1 MNKYMMIAIVFAVTV
16 AFIVCM
22 FITNKDGVKRP
33 GDKKENY
40 KEVMVEANKPISD
53 EAIKALTEAEYIT
66 VEKVERVIR
75 ENSEGEYLTNY
86 DTYLVAEFGVG
97 GNAPIVC
104 DYALA
109 IAEEGFDDSKI
120 GTMSFVDAFDF
131 EYQKENV
138 WELYQ
143 KLLVTNGIDGDIQ
156 NATFDA
162 KSYES
167 SGREIYIMNEHCSIT
182 DWLLSED
189 YDEILEESIC
199 YEMTTLKCDVDV
211 PESFLVT
218 VKFRSGNE
226 IVTKTLYLQVAV
238 NEWEVEEDELD

>member
-1 MNKYMMIAIVFAVTV
+1 MNKYQMIAIVFAITV
-16 AFIVCM
+16 AFIVGIFLM
-22 FITNKDGVKRP
+22 NKKTINMSSSSEGTMEKIMIE
-33 GDKKENY
+33 K
-40 KEVMVEANKPISD
+40 NKPISD

-66 VEKVERVIR
+66 IEKVERVIR

-97 GNAPIVC
+97 TDAPIVC

-109 IAEEGFDDSKI
+109 IADEEFDDKKV
-120 GTMSFVDAFDF
+120 GTMSFVNAFDF

-143 KLLVTNGIDGDIQ
+143 KLLETNGIDADIQ

-162 KSYES
+162 KSYETT
-167 SGREIYIMNEHCSIT
+167 GREIYILNEKCSIV
-182 DWLLSED
+182 DWMLAEE
-189 YDEILEESIC
+189 YDEILEQSVH
-199 YEMTTLKCDVDV
+199 YEMTTLKSDVDV
-211 PESFLVT
+211 PENFLVT

-226 IVTKTLYLQVAV
+226 IVTKTLFLQVLV
-238 NEWEVEEDELD
+238 NEWEVGMDE

>member
-1 MNKYMMIAIVFAVTV
+1 MNKYQMIAIVFAITV
-16 AFIVCM
+16 AFIVGIFLM
-22 FITNKDGVKRP
+22 NKKTINMPSSSEGTMEKIMIE
-33 GDKKENY
+33 K
-40 KEVMVEANKPISD
+40 NKPISD

-66 VEKVERVIR
+66 IEKVERVIR

-97 GNAPIVC
+97 TDAPIVC

-109 IAEEGFDDSKI
+109 IADEEFDDKKV
-120 GTMSFVDAFDF
+120 GTMSFVNAFDF

-143 KLLVTNGIDGDIQ
+143 KLLETNGIDADIQ

-162 KSYES
+162 KSYETT
-167 SGREIYIMNEHCSIT
+167 GREIYVLNEKCSIV
-182 DWLLSED
+182 DWMLAEE
-189 YDEILEESIC
+189 YDDILEQSVH
-199 YEMTTLKCDVDV
+199 YEMTTLKSDVDV
-211 PESFLVT
+211 PENFLVT

-226 IVTKTLYLQVAV
+226 IVTKTLFLQVLV
-238 NEWEVEEDELD
+238 NEWEVGMDE

>member
-1 MNKYMMIAIVFAVTV
+1 MNRYQMIAIVFVITV
-16 AFIVCM
+16 AFIVGIFLM
-22 FITNKDGVKRP
+22 NKKTISMPRDS
-33 GDKKENY
+33 
-40 KEVMVEANKPISD
+40 EVTMEEIMVEKNKPISD

-66 VEKVERVIR
+66 IEKVERVIR

-97 GNAPIVC
+97 TDAPIVC

-109 IAEEGFDDSKI
+109 IADEGFDDKKI
-120 GTMSFVDAFDF
+120 GTMSFVNAFDF

-143 KLLVTNGIDGDIQ
+143 KLLKTNGIDADIQ

-162 KSYES
+162 KSYEIT
-167 SGREIYIMNEHCSIT
+167 GREIYVLNEGCSII
-182 DWLLSED
+182 DWMLSEE
-189 YDEILEESIC
+189 YDEILEQRVH
-199 YEMTTLKCDVDV
+199 YEMTTLKSDVDV
-211 PESFLVT
+211 PDNFLAT

-226 IVTKTLYLQVAV
+226 IVTKTLYLQVSV
-238 NEWEVEEDELD
+238 NEWEVEVDE

>member
-1 MNKYMMIAIVFAVTV
+1 MNKYQMIAIMFAVTV
-16 AFIVCM
+16 AFIVGIFLM
-22 FITNKDGVKRP
+22 NKKTINMPSSSEGTMEKIMIE
-33 GDKKENY
+33 K
-40 KEVMVEANKPISD
+40 NKPISD

-66 VEKVERVIR
+66 IEKVERVIR

-97 GNAPIVC
+97 TDAPIVC

-109 IAEEGFDDSKI
+109 IADEEFDDKKV
-120 GTMSFVDAFDF
+120 GTMSFVNAFDF

-143 KLLVTNGIDGDIQ
+143 KLLETNGIDADIQ

-162 KSYES
+162 KSYETT
-167 SGREIYIMNEHCSIT
+167 GREIYVLNEKCSIV
-182 DWLLSED
+182 DWMLAEE
-189 YDEILEESIC
+189 YDEILEQSVH
-199 YEMTTLKCDVDV
+199 YEMTTLKSDVDV
-211 PESFLVT
+211 PENFLVT

-226 IVTKTLYLQVAV
+226 IVTKTLFLQVLV
-238 NEWEVEEDELD
+238 NEWEVGMDE

>member
-1 MNKYMMIAIVFAVTV
+1 MNKYQMIAIVFVITV
-16 AFIVCM
+16 AFIVGIFLM
-22 FITNKDGVKRP
+22 NKKTINMPSSSEGTMEKIMIE
-33 GDKKENY
+33 K
-40 KEVMVEANKPISD
+40 NKPISD

-66 VEKVERVIR
+66 IEKVERVIR

-97 GNAPIVC
+97 TDAPIVC

-109 IAEEGFDDSKI
+109 IADEEFDDKKV
-120 GTMSFVDAFDF
+120 GTMSFVNAFDF

-143 KLLVTNGIDGDIQ
+143 KLLETNGIDADIQ

-162 KSYES
+162 KSYETT
-167 SGREIYIMNEHCSIT
+167 GREIYILNEKCSIV
-182 DWLLSED
+182 DWMLAEE
-189 YDEILEESIC
+189 YDEILEQSVH
-199 YEMTTLKCDVDV
+199 YEMTTLKSDVDV
-211 PESFLVT
+211 PENFLVT

-226 IVTKTLYLQVAV
+226 IVTKTLFLQVLV
-238 NEWEVEEDELD
+238 NEWEVGMDE

>member
-1 MNKYMMIAIVFAVTV
+1 MNKYMMIAIFFAVTV
-16 AFIVCM
+16 GFIVCM
-22 FITNKDGVKRP
+22 FITNKAGINRQK
-33 GDKKENY
+33 GTKEDY
-40 KEVMVEANKPISD
+40 KEAMIEANKPITD
-53 EAIKALTEAEYIT
+53 KAIKALEEAEYIT

-97 GNAPIVC
+97 SEAPIVC
-104 DYALA
+104 DYVLA
-109 IAEEGFDDSKI
+109 IAEDGFDDSKI
-120 GTMSFVDAFDF
+120 GTMSFMDAFGF

-143 KLLVTNGIDGDIQ
+143 KLLAANGIDGDIQ

-162 KSYES
+162 KSYET
-167 SGREIYIMNEHCSIT
+167 SGREIYIINEHCSVT

-189 YDEILEESIC
+189 YDEILEKSIC
-199 YEMTTLKCDVDV
+199 YEMTTLKCGVDV

-238 NEWEVEEDELD
+238 NEWEDEADE

>member
-16 AFIVCM
+16 GFIVCM
-22 FITNKDGVKRP
+22 FITNKAGINRQKGTEED
-33 GDKKENY
+33 Y
-40 KEVMVEANKPISD
+40 KEAMIEANKPITD
-53 EAIKALTEAEYIT
+53 KAIKALEEAEYIT

-97 GNAPIVC
+97 SEAPIVC
-104 DYALA
+104 DYVLA
-109 IAEEGFDDSKI
+109 IAEDGFDDSKI
-120 GTMSFVDAFDF
+120 GTMSFMDAFGF

-143 KLLVTNGIDGDIQ
+143 KLLDANGIDGDIQ

-162 KSYES
+162 KSYET
-167 SGREIYIMNEHCSIT
+167 SGREIYVMNEHCKVI

-189 YDEILEESIC
+189 YDEILEESIY
-199 YEMTTLKCDVDV
+199 YEITTLKSDVDV

-238 NEWEVEEDELD
+238 NEWEVEANE

>member
-16 AFIVCM
+16 GFIVCM
-22 FITNKDGVKRP
+22 FITNKAGINRQKGTEED
-33 GDKKENY
+33 Y
-40 KEVMVEANKPISD
+40 KEAMIESNKPITD
-53 EAIKALTEAEYIT
+53 KAIKALEEAEYIT

-75 ENSEGEYLTNY
+75 ENTEGEYLTNY

-97 GNAPIVC
+97 SEAPIVC
-104 DYALA
+104 DYVLA
-109 IAEEGFDDSKI
+109 IAEDGFDDSKI
-120 GTMSFVDAFDF
+120 GTMSFRDAFGF

-143 KLLVTNGIDGDIQ
+143 KLLAANGIDGDIQ

-162 KSYES
+162 KSYET
-167 SGREIYIMNEHCSIT
+167 SGREIYVMNEHCKVI

-189 YDEILEESIC
+189 YDEILEESIY
-199 YEMTTLKCDVDV
+199 YEMTTLKSDVDV

-238 NEWEVEEDELD
+238 NEWEVEADE

>member
-1 MNKYMMIAIVFAVTV
+1 MNKYQMIAIVFVITV
-16 AFIVCM
+16 AFIVGIFLM
-22 FITNKDGVKRP
+22 NKKTINMPSSSEGTMEKIMIE
-33 GDKKENY
+33 K
-40 KEVMVEANKPISD
+40 NKPISD

-66 VEKVERVIR
+66 IEKVERVIR

-97 GNAPIVC
+97 TDAPIVC

-109 IAEEGFDDSKI
+109 IADEEFDDKKV
-120 GTMSFVDAFDF
+120 GTMSFVNAFDF

-143 KLLVTNGIDGDIQ
+143 KLLETNGIDADIQ

-162 KSYES
+162 KSYETT
-167 SGREIYIMNEHCSIT
+167 GREIYILNEKCSIV
-182 DWLLSED
+182 DWMLAEE
-189 YDEILEESIC
+189 YDEILEQSVH
-199 YEMTTLKCDVDV
+199 YEMTTLKSDVDV
-211 PESFLVT
+211 PENFLVT

-226 IVTKTLYLQVAV
+226 IVTKKLFLQVLV
-238 NEWEVEEDELD
+238 NEWEVGMDE

>member
-16 AFIVCM
+16 GFIVCM
-22 FITNKDGVKRP
+22 FITNKAGINRQKGTEED
-33 GDKKENY
+33 Y
-40 KEVMVEANKPISD
+40 KEAMIEANKPITD
-53 EAIKALTEAEYIT
+53 KAIKALEEAEYIT

-97 GNAPIVC
+97 SEAPIVC
-104 DYALA
+104 DYVLA
-109 IAEEGFDDSKI
+109 IAEDGFDDSKI
-120 GTMSFVDAFDF
+120 GTMSFMDAFGF

-143 KLLVTNGIDGDIQ
+143 KLLAANGIDGDIQ

-162 KSYES
+162 KSYET
-167 SGREIYIMNEHCSIT
+167 SGREIYIINEHCSVT
-182 DWLLSED
+182 DWLLSEE
-189 YDEILEESIC
+189 YDEILEQSIC
-199 YEMTTLKCDVDV
+199 YEMTTLKCGVDV

-238 NEWEVEEDELD
+238 NEWEVEADE

>member
-1 MNKYMMIAIVFAVTV
+1 MNRYQMIAIVLAITV
-16 AFIVCM
+16 AFIVGIFLM
-22 FITNKDGVKRP
+22 NKKTISMPRDSEGTM
-33 GDKKENY
+33 E
-40 KEVMVEANKPISD
+40 EIMVEKNKPISD

-66 VEKVERVIR
+66 IEKVERVIR

-97 GNAPIVC
+97 GDAPIVC

-109 IAEEGFDDSKI
+109 IADEGFDDKKI
-120 GTMSFVDAFDF
+120 GTMSFVNAFDF

-143 KLLVTNGIDGDIQ
+143 KLLKTNGIDADIQ

-162 KSYES
+162 KSYEIT
-167 SGREIYIMNEHCSIT
+167 GREIYVLNEGCSII
-182 DWLLSED
+182 DWMLSEE
-189 YDEILEESIC
+189 YDEILEQRVH
-199 YEMTTLKCDVDV
+199 YEMTTLKSDVDV
-211 PESFLVT
+211 PDNFLAI

-226 IVTKTLYLQVAV
+226 IVTKTLYLQVSV
-238 NEWEVEEDELD
+238 NEWEVEVDE

>member
-1 MNKYMMIAIVFAVTV
+1 MNKYQMIAIVFAITV
-16 AFIVCM
+16 AFIVGIFLM
-22 FITNKDGVKRP
+22 NKKTINMPSSSEGTMEKIMIE
-33 GDKKENY
+33 K
-40 KEVMVEANKPISD
+40 NKPISD

-66 VEKVERVIR
+66 IEKVERVIR

-97 GNAPIVC
+97 TDAPIVC

-109 IAEEGFDDSKI
+109 IADEEFDDKKV
-120 GTMSFVDAFDF
+120 GTMSFVNAFDF

-143 KLLVTNGIDGDIQ
+143 KLLETNGIDADIQ

-162 KSYES
+162 KSYETT
-167 SGREIYIMNEHCSIT
+167 GREIYILNEKCSIV
-182 DWLLSED
+182 DWMLAEE
-189 YDEILEESIC
+189 YDEILEQSVH
-199 YEMTTLKCDVDV
+199 YEMTTLKSDVDV
-211 PESFLVT
+211 PENFLVT

-226 IVTKTLYLQVAV
+226 IVTKTLFLQVLV
-238 NEWEVEEDELD
+238 NEWEVGMDE

>member
-16 AFIVCM
+16 GFIVCM
-22 FITNKDGVKRP
+22 FITNKAGINRQKGTEED
-33 GDKKENY
+33 Y
-40 KEVMVEANKPISD
+40 KEAMIESNKPITD
-53 EAIKALTEAEYIT
+53 KAIKALEEAEYIT

-97 GNAPIVC
+97 SETPIVC
-104 DYALA
+104 DYVLA
-109 IAEEGFDDSKI
+109 IAEDGFDDSKI
-120 GTMSFVDAFDF
+120 GTMSFMDAFGF

-143 KLLVTNGIDGDIQ
+143 KLLDANGIDGDIQ

-162 KSYES
+162 KSYET
-167 SGREIYIMNEHCSIT
+167 SGREIYIINEHCSVT
-182 DWLLSED
+182 DWLLSEE
-189 YDEILEESIC
+189 YDEILEQSIC
-199 YEMTTLKCDVDV
+199 YEMTTLKCGVDV

-238 NEWEVEEDELD
+238 NEWEVEADE

>member
-120 GTMSFVDAFDF
+120 GTMSFVDAFGF
-131 EYQKENV
+131 EYRQEDV

-143 KLLVTNGIDGDIQ
+143 KLLTANGIDADIQ

-162 KSYES
+162 KSYETT
-167 SGREIYIMNEHCSIT
+167 GREIYVLNEDCSII
-182 DWLLSED
+182 DLMLSEE
-189 YDEILEESIC
+189 YDEILEQRVH
-199 YEMTTLKCDVDV
+199 YEMTTLKSDVDV
-211 PESFLVT
+211 PDSFLAT
-218 VKFRSGNE
+218 VKFRCGNE
-226 IVTKTLYLQVAV
+226 VVTKTLYLQVSV
-238 NEWEVEEDELD
+238 NEWEVDADE